1 MAERTYLSIDL
12 KSFYASVECV
22 ERGMDPLTTN
32 LLVADTSRTD
42 KTICL
47 AVSPALKTFGLPGR
61 VRLYEAKARVDEAN
75 RLRGAIARKAGKPV
89 RASSFFLPALEKDPF
104 LAVDFI
110 VAPPRMAHYI
120 DFSARIYQI
129 YLKYIAP
136 EDIVVYS
143 IDEVFMDVTDYLDHY
158 KLTAED
164 LAMRMVRDVLDT
176 TGITA
181 TAGIGPNL
189 FLAKIAMDLEA
200 KKMPADENGV
210 RMARL
215 DVASYREHYWDH
227 RPITDFWRVGKG
239 TAQRLA
245 KYGLHTMG
253 DIALCSVGE
262 PGHAYNEDLLYDLFG
277 VNAELLIDHA
287 WGYESCRISDIK
299 AYVPQSKSLSRGQVL
314 STPYPFDKA
323 RLVMREMADLLAL
336 DLVAKGLVT
345 DQVSLTVGY
354 DVVNL
359 RDPHLAK
366 AYPRDVTKDMYG
378 RRLPKEAHKSLPL
391 GMETAASS
399 VIMEALTRIFDQVV
413 DPRLYIRR
421 LYVVADRVMAGGKVR
436 KDQAAQLN
444 FFGQMDEAGDGGP
457 GGRSGEEAPKKD
469 LDKERRVQEALVE
482 IKRKYGKNAVLR
494 GMNLEEGATAKDRND
509 RIGGHKA

>member
-22 ERGMDPLTTN
+22 ERG
-32 LLVADTSRTD
+32 
-42 KTICL
+42 
-47 AVSPALKTFGLPGR
+47 
-61 VRLYEAKARVDEAN
+61 
-75 RLRGAIARKAGKPV
+75 
-89 RASSFFLPALEKDPF
+89 
-104 LAVDFI
+104 
-110 VAPPRMAHYI
+110 
-120 DFSARIYQI
+120 
-129 YLKYIAP
+129 
-136 EDIVVYS
+136 
-143 IDEVFMDVTDYLDHY
+143 
-158 KLTAED
+158 
-164 LAMRMVRDVLDT
+164 
-176 TGITA
+176 
-181 TAGIGPNL
+181 
-189 FLAKIAMDLEA
+189 
-200 KKMPADENGV
+200 
-210 RMARL
+210 
-215 DVASYREHYWDH
+215 
-227 RPITDFWRVGKG
+227 
-239 TAQRLA
+239 TAQRLT
-245 KYGLHTMG
+245 KYSLHTMG

-287 WGYESCRISDIK
+287 WGYEPCRISDIK
-299 AYVPQSKSLSRGQVL
+299 AYVPRSKSLSRGQVL
-314 STPYPFDKA
+314 STPYSFDKA

-336 DLVAKGLVT
+336 DLVARGLVT

-359 RDPHLAK
+359 RDPHLAQ
-366 AYPRDVTKDMYG
+366 AYHGEDKKDMYG

-421 LYVVADRVMAGGKVR
+421 LYVVADRVMAEREVR
-436 KDQAAQLN
+436 TDQASQLD
-444 FFGQMDEAGDGGP
+444 FFGRMDEAGDEGP

>member
-22 ERGMDPLTTN
+22 ER
-32 LLVADTSRTD
+32 
-42 KTICL
+42 
-47 AVSPALKTFGLPGR
+47 
-61 VRLYEAKARVDEAN
+61 
-75 RLRGAIARKAGKPV
+75 
-89 RASSFFLPALEKDPF
+89 
-104 LAVDFI
+104 
-110 VAPPRMAHYI
+110 
-120 DFSARIYQI
+120 
-129 YLKYIAP
+129 
-136 EDIVVYS
+136 
-143 IDEVFMDVTDYLDHY
+143 
-158 KLTAED
+158 
-164 LAMRMVRDVLDT
+164 
-176 TGITA
+176 
-181 TAGIGPNL
+181 
-189 FLAKIAMDLEA
+189 
-200 KKMPADENGV
+200 
-210 RMARL
+210 
-215 DVASYREHYWDH
+215 
-227 RPITDFWRVGKG
+227 G

-345 DQVSLTVGY
+345 DQVSLTVRY

-359 RDPHLAK
+359 RDPHLAQ
-366 AYPRDVTKDMYG
+366 AYHGEVTKDMYG

-421 LYVVADRVMAGGKVR
+421 LYVVADRVMAEREVR
-436 KDQAAQLN
+436 TDQASQLD
-444 FFGQMDEAGDGGP
+444 FFGQMDEAGDEGQ
-457 GGRSGEEAPKKD
+457 KKD

>member
-22 ERGMDPLTTN
+22 ER
-32 LLVADTSRTD
+32 
-42 KTICL
+42 
-47 AVSPALKTFGLPGR
+47 
-61 VRLYEAKARVDEAN
+61 
-75 RLRGAIARKAGKPV
+75 
-89 RASSFFLPALEKDPF
+89 
-104 LAVDFI
+104 
-110 VAPPRMAHYI
+110 
-120 DFSARIYQI
+120 
-129 YLKYIAP
+129 
-136 EDIVVYS
+136 
-143 IDEVFMDVTDYLDHY
+143 
-158 KLTAED
+158 
-164 LAMRMVRDVLDT
+164 
-176 TGITA
+176 
-181 TAGIGPNL
+181 
-189 FLAKIAMDLEA
+189 
-200 KKMPADENGV
+200 
-210 RMARL
+210 
-215 DVASYREHYWDH
+215 
-227 RPITDFWRVGKG
+227 G

-287 WGYESCRISDIK
+287 WGYEPCRIADIK

-336 DLVAKGLVT
+336 DLVARGLVT

-359 RDPHLAK
+359 RDPHLAQ
-366 AYPRDVTKDMYG
+366 AYHGEVTKDMYD

-391 GMETAASS
+391 GMATAASS

-421 LYVVADRVMAGGKVR
+421 LYVVADRVMAEREVR
-436 KDQAAQLN
+436 TDQASQLD
-444 FFGQMDEAGDGGP
+444 FFGRMDEAGDEG
-457 GGRSGEEAPKKD
+457 SKKD